1 MLDLSPEREACID
14 FCLNGVSPDI
24 SNLVNLRVLMLD
36 TNQLSELPREIGQL
50 PQLERLSISNNHL
63 RSIPD
68 SISNLQR
75 LTALHAANNRFA
87 VVTIKQKVC
96 IGPVGELLYYIS
108 SPNCSA

>member
-87 VVTIKQKVC
+87 VASKK
-96 IGPVGELLYYIS
+96 
-108 SPNCSA
+108 SA